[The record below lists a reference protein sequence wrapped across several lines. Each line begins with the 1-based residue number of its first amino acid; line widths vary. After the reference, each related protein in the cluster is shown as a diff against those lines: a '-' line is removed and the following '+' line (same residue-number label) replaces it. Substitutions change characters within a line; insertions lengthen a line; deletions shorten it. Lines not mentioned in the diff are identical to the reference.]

1 VSTLIKGTV
10 AAEASNHPINAAEEL
25 TEQEAYEL
33 AEELKL
39 KLEEQITPSTDQES
53 IKKMVAG
60 LGDPRG
66 GLRLTFAQS
75 LGSVGTA
82 AIPILCDALK
92 NHPNVLIRRAS
103 AKTLNII
110 GSEIALPNLIEA
122 FRTDDDPVVQGS
134 SAGAMATIGEPAIE
148 SLLEI
153 LTDRNCSAFQV
164 GLINLAL
171 SFAGSKAPDAFNQAV
186 QSENTEIR
194 IAAITALAEQV
205 HSETNDQAKALLI
218 RSLKDDS
225 SEVRA
230 EAATIVG
237 KTLEPED
244 ITNELCQLLKD
255 QNTQVRKNTALA
267 LMKMDA
273 FESINQLN
281 EAISSEKD
289 DKVKAVLKVALN
301 QLVTIKQ

>member
-1 VSTLIKGTV
+1 M
-10 AAEASNHPINAAEEL
+10 AAEASSHPINAVEQL

-39 KLEEQITPSTDQES
+39 KLAEQIVPSSDQES
-53 IKKMVAG
+53 IQKMVAG

-66 GLRLTFAQS
+66 ALRLTFAQS

-82 AIPILCDALK
+82 AIPILCDSLK
-92 NHPNVLIRRAS
+92 NNPNVLIRRAS

-110 GSEIALPNLIEA
+110 GSKVALPNLIEA

-153 LTDRNCSAFQV
+153 LTNSQCSAFQV

-171 SFAGSKAPDAFNQAV
+171 SFAGSKAPNAFSQAA
-186 QSENTEIR
+186 QSENPEIR
-194 IAAITALAEQV
+194 IAALTALAEQV
-205 HSETNDQAKALLI
+205 HSGTNDHAKGLLI
-218 RSLKDDS
+218 RALNDDA

-230 EAATIVG
+230 EAATIAG
-237 KTLEPED
+237 KTLEPEEIID
-244 ITNELCQLLKD
+244 ELCRLLKD
-255 QNTQVRKNTALA
+255 ENSQVRINTALA
-267 LMKMDA
+267 LMKTEALSSITNLQEALSLEHNDQVKPVIEVA
-273 FESINQLN
+273 INQLKK
-281 EAISSEKD
+281 I
-289 DKVKAVLKVALN
+289 
-301 QLVTIKQ
+301 

>member
-1 VSTLIKGTV
+1 M
-10 AAEASNHPINAAEEL
+10 AAEASNHPINAAEQL

-39 KLEEQITPSTDQES
+39 KLEEQIIPSSDQES

-66 GLRLTFAQS
+66 ALRLTFAQS

-82 AIPILCDALK
+82 AIPILCDSLK
-92 NHPNVLIRRAS
+92 NNPNVLIRRAS

-110 GSEIALPNLIEA
+110 GSKVALPNLIEA

-134 SAGAMATIGEPAIE
+134 SAGAMATIGEPAVE

-153 LTDRNCSAFQV
+153 LTDSQCSAFQV

-171 SFAGSKAPDAFNQAV
+171 SFAGSKAPNAFSQAA
-186 QSENTEIR
+186 QSENPEIR
-194 IAAITALAEQV
+194 IAALTALAEQV
-205 HSETNDQAKALLI
+205 HSGTNDHAKGLLI
-218 RSLKDDS
+218 RALNDDA

-230 EAATIVG
+230 EAATIAG
-237 KTLEPED
+237 KTLEPEEIID
-244 ITNELCQLLKD
+244 ELCRLLKD
-255 QNTQVRKNTALA
+255 ENSQVRINTALA
-267 LMKMDA
+267 LMKTEALSSITNLQEALSLEHNDQVKPVIEVA
-273 FESINQLN
+273 INQLKK
-281 EAISSEKD
+281 I
-289 DKVKAVLKVALN
+289 
-301 QLVTIKQ
+301 

>member
-1 VSTLIKGTV
+1 V

-39 KLEEQITPSTDQES
+39 KLAEQITPSTDQES

-92 NHPNVLIRRAS
+92 NHTNVLIRRAS

-110 GSEIALPNLIEA
+110 GSEIALPSLIEA

-205 HSETNDQAKALLI
+205 HSETNDQAKELLI

>member
-1 VSTLIKGTV
+1 M
-10 AAEASNHPINAAEEL
+10 AAEASNHPINAAEQL

-33 AEELKL
+33 AEELKQ
-39 KLEEQITPSTDQES
+39 KLTEKIIPSSNQES

-66 GLRLTFAQS
+66 ALRLTFAQS

-92 NHPNVLIRRAS
+92 NNPNVLIRRAS

-110 GSEIALPNLIEA
+110 GSKVALPNLIEA

-153 LTDRNCSAFQV
+153 LTDNQCSAFQV

-171 SFAGSKAPDAFNQAV
+171 SFAGSKAPNAFNQAA
-186 QSENTEIR
+186 QSNNPEIR
-194 IAAITALAEQV
+194 IAALTALAEQV
-205 HSETNDQAKALLI
+205 HSGTNDHAKELLI
-218 RSLKDDS
+218 RALNDDA

-230 EAATIVG
+230 EAATITG
-237 KTLEPED
+237 KTLELEE
-244 ITNELCQLLKD
+244 IIHELCRLLKD
-255 QNTQVRKNTALA
+255 EDNQVRINTALV
-267 LMKMDA
+267 LMKTEAVSSISHLQEALSLEHNDQVKPVIELA
-273 FESINQLN
+273 INQL
-281 EAISSEKD
+281 EK
-289 DKVKAVLKVALN
+289 
-301 QLVTIKQ
+301 IE

>member
-1 VSTLIKGTV
+1 MSTPIKGTV
-10 AAEASNHPINAAEEL
+10 AAEASNHPINAAEQL

-39 KLEEQITPSTDQES
+39 KLAEQIIPSSDHDS

-92 NHPNVLIRRAS
+92 NNPNVLIRRAS

-148 SLLEI
+148 SLLQI

-171 SFAGSKAPDAFNQAV
+171 SFAGSKAPDVFNQAV
-186 QSENTEIR
+186 QSENPEIR

-205 HSETNDQAKALLI
+205 HSETNNQAKVLLV
-218 RSLKDDS
+218 RALKDDS

-244 ITNELCQLLKD
+244 IINELYQLLKD

-267 LMKMDA
+267 LMKMEA
-273 FESINQLN
+273 LESINQLN

-289 DKVKAVLKVALN
+289 DQVKAVLKVALN
-301 QLVTIKQ
+301 QLVTLK

>member
-1 VSTLIKGTV
+1 MSTLIKGTV
-10 AAEASNHPINAAEEL
+10 AAEASNHPINAAEQL

-33 AEELKL
+33 AEELKF
-39 KLEEQITPSTDQES
+39 KLAEQTIPSSDQES

-66 GLRLTFAQS
+66 ALRLTFAQS

-82 AIPILCDALK
+82 AIPILCDSLK
-92 NHPNVLIRRAS
+92 NNPNVLIRRAS

-110 GSEIALPNLIEA
+110 GSKVALPNLIEA

-153 LTDRNCSAFQV
+153 LTDNQCSAFQV

-171 SFAGSKAPDAFNQAV
+171 SFAGSKAPNAFSQAA
-186 QSENTEIR
+186 QSENPEIR
-194 IAAITALAEQV
+194 IAALTALAEQV
-205 HSETNDQAKALLI
+205 HSGTNDHAKELLI
-218 RSLKDDS
+218 RALNDDA

-230 EAATIVG
+230 EAATIAG
-237 KTLEPED
+237 KTLEPEEIID
-244 ITNELCQLLKD
+244 ELCRLLKD
-255 QNTQVRKNTALA
+255 ENSQVRINTALA
-267 LMKMDA
+267 LMKTEA
-273 FESINQLN
+273 LSSITNLQEALSFEHNDQVKPVIEVAINQLKK
-281 EAISSEKD
+281 I
-289 DKVKAVLKVALN
+289 
-301 QLVTIKQ
+301 

>member
-1 VSTLIKGTV
+1 M
-10 AAEASNHPINAAEEL
+10 AAEASNHPINAAEQL

-39 KLEEQITPSTDQES
+39 KLEEQIIPSSDQES

-66 GLRLTFAQS
+66 ALRLTFAQS

-82 AIPILCDALK
+82 AIPILCDSLK
-92 NHPNVLIRRAS
+92 NNPNVLIRRAS

-110 GSEIALPNLIEA
+110 GSKVALPNLIEA

-134 SAGAMATIGEPAIE
+134 SAGAMATIGEPAVE

-153 LTDRNCSAFQV
+153 LTDSQCSAFQV

-171 SFAGSKAPDAFNQAV
+171 SFAGSKAPNAFSQAA
-186 QSENTEIR
+186 QSENPEIR
-194 IAAITALAEQV
+194 IAALTALAEQV
-205 HSETNDQAKALLI
+205 HSGTNDHAKELLI
-218 RSLKDDS
+218 RALNDDA

-230 EAATIVG
+230 EAATIAG
-237 KTLEPED
+237 KTLDPEEIID
-244 ITNELCQLLKD
+244 ELCRLLKD
-255 QNTQVRKNTALA
+255 ENSQVRINTALA
-267 LMKMDA
+267 LMKTEALSSITNLQEALSLEHNDQVKPVIEVA
-273 FESINQLN
+273 INQLKK
-281 EAISSEKD
+281 I
-289 DKVKAVLKVALN
+289 
-301 QLVTIKQ
+301 

>member
-1 VSTLIKGTV
+1 M
-10 AAEASNHPINAAEEL
+10 AAEASNHPINAAEQL

-39 KLEEQITPSTDQES
+39 KLEEQIIPSSDQES

-66 GLRLTFAQS
+66 ALRLTFAQS
-75 LGSVGTA
+75 LGSLGTA
-82 AIPILCDALK
+82 AIPILCDSLK
-92 NHPNVLIRRAS
+92 NNPNVLIRRAS

-110 GSEIALPNLIEA
+110 GSKVALPNLIEA

-153 LTDRNCSAFQV
+153 LTDNQCSAFQV

-171 SFAGSKAPDAFNQAV
+171 SFAGSKAPNAFNQAA
-186 QSENTEIR
+186 QSNNPEIR
-194 IAAITALAEQV
+194 IAALTALAEQV
-205 HSETNDQAKALLI
+205 HSGTNDHAKELLI
-218 RSLKDDS
+218 RALNDDA

-230 EAATIVG
+230 EAATIAG
-237 KTLEPED
+237 KTLEPEEIID
-244 ITNELCQLLKD
+244 ELCRLLKD
-255 QNTQVRKNTALA
+255 ENSQVRINTALA
-267 LMKMDA
+267 LMKTEALPSITNLQEALSLEQNDQVKPVIEVA
-273 FESINQLN
+273 INQLKK
-281 EAISSEKD
+281 I
-289 DKVKAVLKVALN
+289 
-301 QLVTIKQ
+301 

>member
-1 VSTLIKGTV
+1 M
-10 AAEASNHPINAAEEL
+10 AAEASNHPINAAEQL

-39 KLEEQITPSTDQES
+39 KLEEQIIPSSNQES

-66 GLRLTFAQS
+66 ALRLTFAQS

-82 AIPILCDALK
+82 AIPILCDSLK
-92 NHPNVLIRRAS
+92 NNPNVLIRRAS

-110 GSEIALPNLIEA
+110 GSKVALPNLIEA

-153 LTDRNCSAFQV
+153 LTNSQCSAFQV

-171 SFAGSKAPDAFNQAV
+171 SFAGSKAPNAFSQAA
-186 QSENTEIR
+186 QSENPEIR
-194 IAAITALAEQV
+194 IAALTALAEQV
-205 HSETNDQAKALLI
+205 HSGTNDHAKGLLI
-218 RSLKDDS
+218 RALNDDA

-230 EAATIVG
+230 EAATIAG
-237 KTLEPED
+237 KTLEPEEIID
-244 ITNELCQLLKD
+244 ELCKLLKD
-255 QNTQVRKNTALA
+255 ENSQVRINTALA
-267 LMKMDA
+267 LMKTEALSSITNLQEALSLEHNDQVKPVIEVA
-273 FESINQLN
+273 INQLKK
-281 EAISSEKD
+281 I
-289 DKVKAVLKVALN
+289 
-301 QLVTIKQ
+301 

>member
-1 VSTLIKGTV
+1 MSTPIKGTV
-10 AAEASNHPINAAEEL
+10 AAEASNHPINAAEQL

-39 KLEEQITPSTDQES
+39 KLAEQIIPSSDQDS

-92 NHPNVLIRRAS
+92 NNPNVLIRRAS

-148 SLLEI
+148 SLLQI

-171 SFAGSKAPDAFNQAV
+171 SFAGSKAPDVFNQAV
-186 QSENTEIR
+186 QSENPEIR

-205 HSETNDQAKALLI
+205 HSETNNQAKVLLT
-218 RSLKDDS
+218 RALKDDS

-244 ITNELCQLLKD
+244 IINELCQLLKD

-267 LMKMDA
+267 LMKMEA
-273 FESINQLN
+273 LESINQLN

-289 DKVKAVLKVALN
+289 DQVKAVLKVALN
-301 QLVTIKQ
+301 QLVTLK

>member
-1 VSTLIKGTV
+1 M
-10 AAEASNHPINAAEEL
+10 AAEASNHPINAAEQL

-39 KLEEQITPSTDQES
+39 KLEEQIIPSSDQES

-66 GLRLTFAQS
+66 ALRLTFAQS

-82 AIPILCDALK
+82 AIPILCDSLK
-92 NHPNVLIRRAS
+92 NNPNVLIRRAS

-110 GSEIALPNLIEA
+110 GSKVALPNLIEA

-153 LTDRNCSAFQV
+153 LTNSQCSAFQV

-171 SFAGSKAPDAFNQAV
+171 SFAGSKAPNAFSQAA
-186 QSENTEIR
+186 QSENPEIR
-194 IAAITALAEQV
+194 IAALTALAEQV
-205 HSETNDQAKALLI
+205 HSGTNDHAKELLI
-218 RSLKDDS
+218 RALNDDA

-230 EAATIVG
+230 EAATIAG
-237 KTLEPED
+237 KTLEPEEIID
-244 ITNELCQLLKD
+244 ELCRLLKD
-255 QNTQVRKNTALA
+255 ENSQVRINTALA
-267 LMKMDA
+267 LMKTEALSSITNLQEALSLEHNDQVKPVIEVA
-273 FESINQLN
+273 INQLKK
-281 EAISSEKD
+281 I
-289 DKVKAVLKVALN
+289 
-301 QLVTIKQ
+301 

>member
-1 VSTLIKGTV
+1 M
-10 AAEASNHPINAAEEL
+10 AAEASNHPINAAEQL

-39 KLEEQITPSTDQES
+39 KLEEQIIPSSDQES

-66 GLRLTFAQS
+66 ALRLTFAQS

-82 AIPILCDALK
+82 AIPILCDSLK
-92 NHPNVLIRRAS
+92 NNPNVLIRRAS

-110 GSEIALPNLIEA
+110 GSKVALPNLIEA

-153 LTDRNCSAFQV
+153 LTDSQCSAFQV

-171 SFAGSKAPDAFNQAV
+171 SFAGSKAPNAFSQAA
-186 QSENTEIR
+186 QSENPEIR
-194 IAAITALAEQV
+194 IAALTALAEQV
-205 HSETNDQAKALLI
+205 HSGTNDHAKELLI
-218 RSLKDDS
+218 RALNDDA

-230 EAATIVG
+230 EAATIAG
-237 KTLEPED
+237 KTLEPEEIID
-244 ITNELCQLLKD
+244 ELCRLLKD
-255 QNTQVRKNTALA
+255 ENSQVRINTALA
-267 LMKMDA
+267 LMKTEALSSITNLQEALSLEHNDQVKPVIEVA
-273 FESINQLN
+273 INQLKK
-281 EAISSEKD
+281 I
-289 DKVKAVLKVALN
+289 
-301 QLVTIKQ
+301 

>member
-1 VSTLIKGTV
+1 MSTPIKGTV
-10 AAEASNHPINAAEEL
+10 AAEASNHPINAAEQL

-39 KLEEQITPSTDQES
+39 KLAEQIIPSSDQDS

-92 NHPNVLIRRAS
+92 NNPNVLIRRAS

-134 SAGAMATIGEPAIE
+134 SAGAMATIGQPAIE
-148 SLLEI
+148 SLLQI

-171 SFAGSKAPDAFNQAV
+171 SFAGSKAPDVFNQAV
-186 QSENTEIR
+186 QSENPEIR

-205 HSETNDQAKALLI
+205 HSETNNQAKVLLV
-218 RSLKDDS
+218 RALKDDS

-244 ITNELCQLLKD
+244 IINELYQLLKD

-267 LMKMDA
+267 LMKMEA
-273 FESINQLN
+273 LESINQLN

-289 DKVKAVLKVALN
+289 DQVKAVLKVALN
-301 QLVTIKQ
+301 QLVTLK

>member
-1 VSTLIKGTV
+1 MSTPIKGTV
-10 AAEASNHPINAAEEL
+10 AAEASNHPINAAEQL

-39 KLEEQITPSTDQES
+39 KLAEQIIPSSDQDS

-75 LGSVGTA
+75 LGSIGTA

-92 NHPNVLIRRAS
+92 NNPNVLIRRAS

-171 SFAGSKAPDAFNQAV
+171 SFAGSKAPDVFNQAV
-186 QSENTEIR
+186 QSENPEIR

-205 HSETNDQAKALLI
+205 HSETNNQAKVLLV
-218 RSLKDDS
+218 RALKDDS

-230 EAATIVG
+230 EAATIAG

-244 ITNELCQLLKD
+244 IINELYQLLKD

-267 LMKMDA
+267 LMKMEA
-273 FESINQLN
+273 LESINQLN

-289 DKVKAVLKVALN
+289 DQVKAVLKVALN
-301 QLVTIKQ
+301 QLVTLK

>member
-1 VSTLIKGTV
+1 M
-10 AAEASNHPINAAEEL
+10 AAEASNHPINAAEQL

-39 KLEEQITPSTDQES
+39 KLEEQIIPSSNQES

-66 GLRLTFAQS
+66 ALRLTFAQS

-82 AIPILCDALK
+82 AIPILCDSLK
-92 NHPNVLIRRAS
+92 NNPNVLIRRAS

-110 GSEIALPNLIEA
+110 GSKVALPNLIEA

-153 LTDRNCSAFQV
+153 LTDNQCSAFQV

-171 SFAGSKAPDAFNQAV
+171 SFAGSKAPNAFNQAA
-186 QSENTEIR
+186 QSNNPEIR
-194 IAAITALAEQV
+194 IAALTALAEQV
-205 HSETNDQAKALLI
+205 HSGTNDHAKELLI
-218 RSLKDDS
+218 RALNDDA

-230 EAATIVG
+230 EAATIAG
-237 KTLEPED
+237 KTLEPEEIID
-244 ITNELCQLLKD
+244 ELCKLLKD
-255 QNTQVRKNTALA
+255 ENSQVRINTALA
-267 LMKMDA
+267 LMKTEALSSITNLQEALSLEHNDQVKPVIEVA
-273 FESINQLN
+273 INQLKK
-281 EAISSEKD
+281 I
-289 DKVKAVLKVALN
+289 
-301 QLVTIKQ
+301 

>member
-1 VSTLIKGTV
+1 M
-10 AAEASNHPINAAEEL
+10 
-25 TEQEAYEL
+25 
-33 AEELKL
+33 LKL
-39 KLEEQITPSTDQES
+39 KLAEQIIPSSDQDS

-92 NHPNVLIRRAS
+92 NNPNVLIRRAS

-148 SLLEI
+148 SLLQI

-171 SFAGSKAPDAFNQAV
+171 SFAGSKAPDVFNQAV
-186 QSENTEIR
+186 QSENPEIR

-205 HSETNDQAKALLI
+205 HSETNNQAKVLLV
-218 RSLKDDS
+218 RALKDDS

-244 ITNELCQLLKD
+244 IINELYQLLKD

-267 LMKMDA
+267 LMKMEA
-273 FESINQLN
+273 LESINQLN

-289 DKVKAVLKVALN
+289 DQVKAVLKVALN
-301 QLVTIKQ
+301 QLVTLK

>member
-1 VSTLIKGTV
+1 M
-10 AAEASNHPINAAEEL
+10 AAEASNHEINAAEDVTEHEAFEL
-25 TEQEAYEL
+25 
-33 AEELKL
+33 EEDLKL
-39 KLEEQITPSTDQES
+39 KLSEQITPSTDQES

-92 NHPNVLIRRAS
+92 NHTNVLIRRAS

-205 HSETNDQAKALLI
+205 HSETNDQAKVLLI

-301 QLVTIKQ
+301 QLVRIMQ

>member
-1 VSTLIKGTV
+1 M
-10 AAEASNHPINAAEEL
+10 AAEASNHPINAAEQL

-39 KLEEQITPSTDQES
+39 KLEEQIIPSSDQES

-66 GLRLTFAQS
+66 ALRLTFAQS

-82 AIPILCDALK
+82 AIPILCDSLK
-92 NHPNVLIRRAS
+92 NNPNVLIRRAS

-110 GSEIALPNLIEA
+110 GSKVALPNLIEA

-134 SAGAMATIGEPAIE
+134 SAGAMATIGEPAVE

-153 LTDRNCSAFQV
+153 LTDSQCSAFQV

-171 SFAGSKAPDAFNQAV
+171 SFAGSKAPNAFNQAA
-186 QSENTEIR
+186 QSENPEIR
-194 IAAITALAEQV
+194 IAALTALAEQV
-205 HSETNDQAKALLI
+205 HSGTNDHAKELLI
-218 RSLKDDS
+218 RALNDDA

-230 EAATIVG
+230 EAATIAG
-237 KTLEPED
+237 KTLEPEEIID
-244 ITNELCQLLKD
+244 ELCRLLKD
-255 QNTQVRKNTALA
+255 ENSQVRINTALA
-267 LMKMDA
+267 LMKIEALPSITNLQEALSLEHNDQVKPVIEVA
-273 FESINQLN
+273 INQLKK
-281 EAISSEKD
+281 I
-289 DKVKAVLKVALN
+289 
-301 QLVTIKQ
+301 